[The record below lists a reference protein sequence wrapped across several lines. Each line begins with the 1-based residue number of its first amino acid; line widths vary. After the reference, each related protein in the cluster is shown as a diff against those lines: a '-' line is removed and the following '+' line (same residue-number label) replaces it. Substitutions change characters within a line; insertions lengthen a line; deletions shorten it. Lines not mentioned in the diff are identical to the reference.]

1 MSELKNHIAR
11 VASGATLSFAEARA
25 AFDIIMSGEAT
36 PSQIGAFLM
45 ALRVRG
51 ETVDEISGAVATMR
65 DKMLTVEAP
74 EDAIDIVGTGGDGS
88 HSVNI
93 STASAFVIAGCG
105 VPVAKHGNRGLSS
118 QTGAADVLMALGV
131 KIDLPPEAIGHCIR
145 EAGVGFMFA
154 PAHHPA
160 MKHVGPTR
168 VELGTRTIFNL
179 LGPLSNPAGVKRQMV
194 GVFSPEWVEPLAETL
209 KALGAERAWV
219 VHGDGFDE
227 ITTTG
232 ETRVAELSDGAIK
245 SFTVNPEDIGLSRHK
260 REALK
265 GGDAAYNAHAL
276 REVLS
281 GTPGAYRDTVLMNA
295 GAALVVAG
303 TAATLKDGATA
314 AANAIDSGRAAK
326 VLDRLIAVSGGYDN
340 G

>member
-1 MSELKNHIAR
+1 M
-11 VASGATLSFAEARA
+11 
-25 AFDIIMSGEAT
+25 
-36 PSQIGAFLM
+36 
-45 ALRVRG
+45 
-51 ETVDEISGAVATMR
+51 
-65 DKMLTVEAP
+65 
-74 EDAIDIVGTGGDGS
+74 
-88 HSVNI
+88 
-93 STASAFVIAGCG
+93 
-105 VPVAKHGNRGLSS
+105 PVAKHGNRGLSS

-219 VHGDGFDE
+219 AHGDGFDE

-232 ETRVAELSDGAIK
+232 ETRVAELTDGAIK
-245 SFTVNPEDIGLSRHK
+245 SFSIVPEEIGLSRHT
-260 REALK
+260 REDLLK
-265 GGDAAYNAHAL
+265 GGDAAFNAHAL
-276 REVLS
+276 RELLS
-281 GTPGAYRDTVLMNA
+281 GAPGAYRDTVLMNA

-303 TAATLKDGATA
+303 KAATLQEGATRRGERHRQRPGGKGA
-314 AANAIDSGRAAK
+314 GHARY
-326 VLDRLIAVSGGYDN
+326 RLQRIRSWLISCAE
-340 G
+340 

>member
-1 MSELKNHIAR
+1 MSELKSHIAK
-11 VASGATLSFAEARA
+11 VASGQALSFEEARS

-51 ETVDEISGAVATMR
+51 ETIDEISGAVATMR
-65 DKMLTVEAP
+65 EKMLMVDAP
-74 EDAIDIVGTGGDGS
+74 AGAIDIVGTGGDGS
-88 HSVNI
+88 HSLNI
-93 STASAFVIAGCG
+93 STGSAFVIAGCG
-105 VPVAKHGNRGLSS
+105 VPVAKHGNRNLSS
-118 QTGAADVLMALGV
+118 QSGAADVLLALGV
-131 KIDLPPEAIGHCIR
+131 KIDLPPEKISHCIGT
-145 EAGVGFMFA
+145 AGVGFMFA

-160 MKHVGPTR
+160 MKYVGPTR

-194 GVFSPEWVEPLAETL
+194 GVFSPEWVEPLARTL
-209 KALGAERAWV
+209 QTLGAERAWV

-232 ETRVAELSDGAIK
+232 ETSVCELANGTVK
-245 SFTVNPEDIGLSRHK
+245 TFTIDPEGIGLPRYP
-260 REALK
+260 RESLK
-265 GGDAAYNAHAL
+265 GGDSTYNAHAL
-276 REVLS
+276 REMLS
-281 GTPGAYRDTVLMNA
+281 GATGAYRDTVLMNA

-303 TAATLKDGATA
+303 RVATLKEGADA
-314 AANAIDSGRAAK
+314 AANAIDSGRARNA
-326 VLDRLIAVSGGYDN
+326 LETLITASN

>member
-1 MSELKNHIAR
+1 MSELKSHIAK
-11 VASGATLSFAEARA
+11 VASGQALSFEEARS

-51 ETVDEISGAVATMR
+51 ETIDEISGAVATMR
-65 DKMLTVEAP
+65 EKMLMVDAP
-74 EDAIDIVGTGGDGS
+74 AGAIDIVGTGGDGS
-88 HSVNI
+88 HSLNI
-93 STASAFVIAGCG
+93 STGSAFVIAGCG
-105 VPVAKHGNRGLSS
+105 VPVAKHGNRNLSS
-118 QTGAADVLMALGV
+118 QSGASDVLLALGV
-131 KIDLPPEAIGHCIR
+131 KIDLPPEKISHCIGT
-145 EAGVGFMFA
+145 AGVGFMFA

-160 MKHVGPTR
+160 MKYVGPTR

-194 GVFSPEWVEPLAETL
+194 GVFSPEWVEPLARTL
-209 KALGAERAWV
+209 QTLGAERAWV

-232 ETRVAELSDGAIK
+232 ETSVCELANGTVK
-245 SFTVNPEDIGLSRHK
+245 TFTIDPEGIGLPRYP
-260 REALK
+260 RESLK
-265 GGDAAYNAHAL
+265 GGDSTYNAHAL
-276 REVLS
+276 REMLS
-281 GTPGAYRDTVLMNA
+281 GATGAYRDTVLMNA

-303 TAATLKDGATA
+303 KVATLKEGADA
-314 AANAIDSGRAAK
+314 AANAIDSGRARNA
-326 VLDRLIAVSGGYDN
+326 LETLITASN